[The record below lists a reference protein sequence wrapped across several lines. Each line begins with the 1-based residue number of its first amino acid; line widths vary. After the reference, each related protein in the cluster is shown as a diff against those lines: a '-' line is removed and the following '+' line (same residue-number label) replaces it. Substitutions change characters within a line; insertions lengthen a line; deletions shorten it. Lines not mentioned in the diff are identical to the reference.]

1 MQRGKYIEVEKSED
15 IWRLE
20 KNAVWREKKT
30 DANHIHTIVVFAIG
44 INSIMIASMFLREE
58 GKLGVKV
65 RRLLIVVDLTSQ

>member
-30 DANHIHTIVVFAIG
+30 DANHKHTIVVFAIG

-58 GKLGVKV
+58 GNF
-65 RRLLIVVDLTSQ
+65 LIDNGQL

>member
-30 DANHIHTIVVFAIG
+30 DANHIHTIVVFARHKLHYDCQHVPERG
-44 INSIMIASMFLREE
+44 RE
-58 GKLGVKV
+58 LFN
-65 RRLLIVVDLTSQ
+65 